1 MADWKLE
8 LIDKELEELFDSKLV
23 MVNHS
28 SLVETES
35 RKNLAKFEIQ
45 RELQKAADRILG
57 HYLRGADAIPETRS
71 KVHAMRK
78 NPKNQQTKE

>member
-8 LIDKELEELFDSKLV
+8 LIDKELEELVDSKLV

-35 RKNLAKFEIQ
+35 RKNLAKLEIQ
-45 RELQKAADRILG
+45 RELQK
-57 HYLRGADAIPETRS
+57 
-71 KVHAMRK
+71 
-78 NPKNQQTKE
+78 QQTEY

>member
-8 LIDKELEELFDSKLV
+8 LIDKELEELFDSELV

-35 RKNLAKFEIQ
+35 RKNLAKLEIQ
-45 RELQKAADRILG
+45 RELQKAADRILD
-57 HYLRGADAIPETRS
+57 HYLRGADTIPETRS

-78 NPKNQQTKE
+78 NPKNQQAKE